1 MKKKKNQNKG
11 QKGYLAWNKKM
22 SICKT
27 LVLFAISFAVYAM
40 GIWSTG
46 SNQNLLTIVAVL
58 GCLPACRSAANL
70 IALLRCHEISESDYR
85 KISAKIRTAESLTD
99 LEFTSYERTYQVQH
113 MALSGVELIGYM
125 ADPFADIKGC
135 EKHLGSRLFH
145 GLAACQN
152 QSGQCGQRGN
162 LGQSAHHSLLL
173 NRLFCVQAR
182 THLCLLSYN
191 TFH

>member
-125 ADPFADIKGC
+125 AD
-135 EKHLGSRLFH
+135 
-145 GLAACQN
+145 
-152 QSGQCGQRGN
+152 
-162 LGQSAHHSLLL
+162 
-173 NRLFCVQAR
+173 
-182 THLCLLSYN
+182 CLLYTSPSPRD
-191 TFH
+191 

>member
-99 LEFTSYERTYQVQH
+99 LCGLQHPGLVEDIFCTDTSFVSY
-113 MALSGVELIGYM
+113 LGVTTGVFSM
-125 ADPFADIKGC
+125 KMGGTDSSFCMK
-135 EKHLGSRLFH
+135 
-145 GLAACQN
+145 
-152 QSGQCGQRGN
+152 GQRALCQTGQYGHCHTDGN
-162 LGQSAHHSLLL
+162 DYLLL
-173 NRLFCVQAR
+173 
-182 THLCLLSYN
+182 HE
-191 TFH
+191 

>member
-85 KISAKIRTAESLTD
+85 KISAK
-99 LEFTSYERTYQVQH
+99 
-113 MALSGVELIGYM
+113 
-125 ADPFADIKGC
+125 
-135 EKHLGSRLFH
+135 
-145 GLAACQN
+145 
-152 QSGQCGQRGN
+152 SGQRKALPIWN
-162 LGQSAHHSLLL
+162 LPATNVLIRYSIWHYPGWS
-173 NRLFCVQAR
+173 
-182 THLCLLSYN
+182 
-191 TFH
+191 

>member
-1 MKKKKNQNKG
+1 
-11 QKGYLAWNKKM
+11 M

-99 LEFTSYERTYQVQH
+99 LNLPATNV
-113 MALSGVELIGYM
+113 LIRYSIWHYPGW
-125 ADPFADIKGC
+125 
-135 EKHLGSRLFH
+135 S
-145 GLAACQN
+145 
-152 QSGQCGQRGN
+152 
-162 LGQSAHHSLLL
+162 
-173 NRLFCVQAR
+173 
-182 THLCLLSYN
+182 
-191 TFH
+191 

>member
-70 IALLRCHEISESDYR
+70 IALLRCPNRIT
-85 KISAKIRTAESLTD
+85 AKSL
-99 LEFTSYERTYQVQH
+99 Q
-113 MALSGVELIGYM
+113 
-125 ADPFADIKGC
+125 K
-135 EKHLGSRLFH
+135 
-145 GLAACQN
+145 
-152 QSGQCGQRGN
+152 SGQRKALPIWN
-162 LGQSAHHSLLL
+162 LPATNVLIRYSIWHYPGWS
-173 NRLFCVQAR
+173 
-182 THLCLLSYN
+182 
-191 TFH
+191 

>member
-70 IALLRCHEISESDYR
+70 IAPSACPFCGNPIVLTGQFAGDLRPDLTNRIT
-85 KISAKIRTAESLTD
+85 AKSL
-99 LEFTSYERTYQVQH
+99 Q
-113 MALSGVELIGYM
+113 
-125 ADPFADIKGC
+125 K
-135 EKHLGSRLFH
+135 
-145 GLAACQN
+145 
-152 QSGQCGQRGN
+152 SGQRKALPIWN
-162 LGQSAHHSLLL
+162 LPATNVLIRYSIWHYPGWS
-173 NRLFCVQAR
+173 
-182 THLCLLSYN
+182 
-191 TFH
+191 

>member
-58 GCLPACRSAANL
+58 G
-70 IALLRCHEISESDYR
+70 CHEISESDYR

-135 EKHLGSRLFH
+135 EKHLEGMFLR
-145 GLAACQN
+145 N
-152 QSGQCGQRGN
+152 QLSEVHIRIFKE
-162 LGQSAHHSLLL
+162 LPKYL
-173 NRLFCVQAR
+173 NRMDELEKASAAGDNTEEETERTARIKALLFAIS
-182 THLCLLSYN
+182 L
-191 TFH
+191 